1 MADPAVNALEDLA
14 LEGKRSFSRVRNTM
28 LKTGDMFLFGK
39 PTSELLHMMM
49 KMYHE
54 NIVKNLFFLD
64 KDKYISS
71 TVKEGL
77 PAPKAKNMGFMCAV
91 IDMGADQPAD
101 KRFFMTISEAPAMGG
116 RVENANFDNKEK
128 LALQLLRSSNMV
140 VKGAEDE
147 FREPDIKV
155 AWRLPGGAAVLSA
168 PAYRKKISIPT
179 LPAGHDFIMQRDMLI
194 NDPAA
199 GAKGMNY
206 DDDLWKAPYEINFV
220 NSYQYLHD
228 RVEKGE
234 SFVPFKKYDDEKDQV
249 ECNNGSTCCE
259 AKLFS
264 YVKNNLGK
272 TFDDIRGF
280 AVFWVGV
287 NVPPAHHIQNYC
299 YSPWKEQEARKLEEL
314 KNKCVEILSP
324 EIKAKYAPEK
334 LDRVMTHVA
343 QSIAMACPG
352 CMSNYEAYR
361 DGKIDTWD
369 PAQCY
374 KHVNVRT
381 TRKNRMRVARE
392 ANLARRE
399 EQRRLRRQES
409 IQRLA
414 EGAPLHELPP
424 PRGRRL
430 SANSV
435 LPRSLRPQS
444 RSARRAQSA
453 RRRRSSNAEFQV
465 EALAGVPPDSP
476 APGGGGRTRRARK
489 KLNQRGT

>member
-39 PTSELLHMMM
+39 PTSELLHIMT

-71 TVKEGL
+71 TVKGGL
-77 PAPKAKNMGFMCAV
+77 PATKAKNMGFMCAL

-140 VKGAEDE
+140 VRGVEDE
-147 FREPDIKV
+147 FREPDINL
-155 AWRLPGGAAVLSA
+155 AWRLPGGAGVLN
-168 PAYRKKISIPT
+168 PAAYNKNISIQG
-179 LPAGHDFIMQRDMLI
+179 LPAEQNFIMKRDMLI

-228 RVEKGE
+228 RVEKGK

-264 YVKNNLGK
+264 YVRNNLGK

-287 NVPPAHHIQNYC
+287 NLPPAHHIQNYC
-299 YSPWKEQEARKLEEL
+299 YSPWKEGEDRKLGEL
-314 KNKCVEILSP
+314 KTKCVEILSP
-324 EIKAKYAPEK
+324 EIKAKYPPEK
-334 LDRVMTHVA
+334 LDSVMTHVA

-352 CMSNYEAYR
+352 CMSNYQAYKA
-361 DGKIDTWD
+361 GKIDTWN
-369 PAQCY
+369 PAPCY
-374 KHVNVRT
+374 THVNVRT
-381 TRKNRMRVARE
+381 TRKNRMRAARDM
-392 ANLARRE
+392 NLAKRE
-399 EQRRLRRQES
+399 EERLVRRQES
-409 IQRLA
+409 TRRLA
-414 EGAPLHELPP
+414 EGAPLHEVPP

-430 SANSV
+430 SVNAAF
-435 LPRSLRPQS
+435 PRSPRPRLPS
-444 RSARRAQSA
+444 KSARRAQSA
-453 RRRRSSNAEFQV
+453 RRRREDDLLDT
-465 EALAGVPPDSP
+465 LAGVPPGSP
-476 APGGGGRTRRARK
+476 SPGGGGRTRRARR
-489 KLNQRGT
+489 KLKGRGT